1 MTIKT
6 SISLPDSQAEY
17 ARGLVERGLFS
28 SLSAIAQHGI
38 EVLRQEEE
46 AARSDTEALKELL
59 AARTKGPF
67 VDASSFRSRVDRIL
81 KSRLDAYVLED

>member
-17 ARGLVERGLFS
+17 ARDLVERGLFS

-46 AARSDTEALKELL
+46 VARSDTEALKVLL
-59 AARTKGPF
+59 EARAKGPF
-67 VDASSFRSRVDRIL
+67 IDASSFRSQVDRIL
-81 KSRLDAYVLED
+81 KTRLDAYVLED